1 MVFHKGV
8 FKHYFMIEVYARQE
22 RKNPQQK
29 AIVNSKDLINRRTS
43 KLISLLIALKRGW
56 NGGPSPDLGVDKFNL
71 TQPIPDV
78 IPATGDSAVQEL
90 SDIIQTLRQ
99 IKALQD
105 NYSVSRAQRADKLKQ
120 VQEQTTKPTAPS
132 NDNTQQVAAAA
143 VVDEFLKTASNPL
156 TRIWTYIT
164 AYNPFVSEKNRGQ
177 RLYLLKS
184 LARIDNNL
192 RDIEDNVLSIGESSL
207 LDSIYIAKQLYSDA
221 KSSFFGE
228 FRKNIEEMLVST
240 NNQLEALK
248 EELKKKPEKN
258 KPLIDS
264 TKRSVI
270 LNGITDAQNVISEPI
285 PEVVPKTKDEKLPLS
300 EKPVILPSEEDLK
313 KEISKEKK
321 QEENNQEIPK
331 GHVKPSR
338 RVSPGSNRRK
348 RKIPV
353 APAPEVPKSDF
364 VDSDFEQTQHEV
376 RYREIAKYLYGNID
390 SFIRE
395 SHDIIQANLA
405 EPWNT
410 RIKQEYRKAYKFGEL
425 TVSKIRNGEDYEF
438 DYLEFL
444 KSVGVIKSIDYMASV
459 QPTDVIAT
467 INEGDVISQADNF
480 AKAEFLKYREAAAA
494 KIVQANT
501 SASRFIK
508 RMITHIIPRRDRNLR
523 LMISRNVRQAREG
536 LQRMMDTLEDRYLN
550 FRRLL
555 ASSELFYDSLINCY
569 ESLAD
574 LSDMYNSSMRIE
586 KAYRKQKHDRM
597 PYDLIPTLDI
607 NALRM
612 SKKYLE
618 ADLIGIQKL
627 YELENSITETSNK
640 LEGNN
645 G

>member
-1 MVFHKGV
+1 
-8 FKHYFMIEVYARQE
+8 MIEVYARQE

-43 KLISLLIALKRGW
+43 KLITLLIALKKGW

-78 IPATGDSAVQEL
+78 IPTTGDSAVQEL

-105 NYSVSRAQRADKLKQ
+105 NYSVSRTQRADKLKQ
-120 VQEQTTKPTAPS
+120 VQEQAPTPVVPS
-132 NDNTQQVAAAA
+132 NDNAQQVAAAA

-184 LARIDNNL
+184 LARIDKNL
-192 RDIEDNVLSIGESSL
+192 RDIEDNVLTMGESSL

-240 NNQLEALK
+240 NNQLETLK
-248 EELKKKPEKN
+248 EELKKKPEKV
-258 KPLIDS
+258 KPLIYS
-264 TKRSVI
+264 TQRKVILEGIDDAQSVI
-270 LNGITDAQNVISEPI
+270 NEPL
-285 PEVVPKTKDEKLPLS
+285 PEAVPKTKDDKPPLS
-300 EKPVILPSEEDLK
+300 DKPIKLPSEEDLK
-313 KEISKEKK
+313 KELSKEPSPEVAAEPEKAST
-321 QEENNQEIPK
+321 
-331 GHVKPSR
+331 PSR
-338 RVSPGSNRRK
+338 RVSPGRTRRK

-353 APAPEVPKSDF
+353 APVPEAPKSEF
-364 VDSDFEQTQHEV
+364 IDSDFEQAQYEN
-376 RYREIAKYLYGNID
+376 RYREIAKYLYGNVD
-390 SFIRE
+390 ALIRE
-395 SHDIIQANLA
+395 SHDVILSNLA
-405 EPWNT
+405 EPWGS
-410 RIKQEYRKAYKFGEL
+410 RVKQEYRTAYKLGEL
-425 TVSKIRNGEDYEF
+425 MVSKIRNGEDYEF

-444 KSVGVIKSIDYMASV
+444 KSVGAIKSIEYMASV
-459 QPTDVIAT
+459 QPPDVTT
-467 INEGDVISQADNF
+467 INEGDVNSQADNF
-480 AKAEFLKYREAAAA
+480 AKAEFSKYRDITTA
-494 KIVQANT
+494 KISQAST

-523 LMISRNVRQAREG
+523 LMISRNIRQARNG
-536 LQRMMDTLEDRYLN
+536 LQGMMDTLEDRHLN
-550 FRRLL
+550 FRRLS
-555 ASSELFYDSLINCY
+555 ATSELFYDSLINCY
-569 ESLAD
+569 EALAD
-574 LSDMYNSSMRIE
+574 LADMYNSSMRIE

-612 SKKYLE
+612 MQRYLE
-618 ADLIGIQKL
+618 TDRMGIQKL
-627 YELENSITETSNK
+627 HELEGSITETSNT
-640 LEGNN
+640 LEGKNE
-645 G
+645 